1 MNFATIVVLLILG
14 AGVYWSISTLRR
26 TGGRR
31 CGGCCGGCS
40 GGSCETHHDHAR
52 PKGKSATGD
61 DSCPCCHKK

>member
-1 MNFATIVVLLILG
+1 MNLATIIVLLIIG

-31 CGGCCGGCS
+31 CGGCCDGCS
-40 GGSCETHHDHAR
+40 GGTCETHHDHA
-52 PKGKSATGD
+52 KHKAHSAAD